1 LISWK
6 DITMSSDHVRTFDL
20 ASAALLSRP
29 EVELLTPDQERS
41 LLLELSECKTRLLAA
56 DVPVSRDAEKT
67 DGQRADYRP
76 DAAEPAGE
84 MIQDVVREL
93 LKPSA
98 SGNPVLRH
106 LVPTAMRYN
115 ELRTRLAMANLR
127 LVAHVARRYRNR
139 GLATS
144 DLIQEGFCGL
154 LKAIDRFDPAKE
166 TRLASYAVW
175 WIRQALQREVAA
187 GAYPVRLNPRH
198 LQQLANSN
206 LGDESRRNP
215 ERKLRSRGSETTIR
229 QIYSATRPTI
239 SLNSSLRADEGES
252 LLDALTYPA
261 AEESHGPDLDD
272 YLFSMINQLK
282 PREQVV
288 LQLRFGLCGTERH
301 SLSQVS
307 DLLDVSKERIRQIQE
322 AALEKLRVLASG
334 KEQLRAE
341 ARA

>member
-1 LISWK
+1 
-6 DITMSSDHVRTFDL
+6 MSVEDVRSFDL
-20 ASAALLSRP
+20 ASTALLSRP
-29 EVELLTPDQERS
+29 EVELLTPEQERA
-41 LLLELSECKTRLLAA
+41 LLLELADCRSRLLSAP
-56 DVPVSRDAEKT
+56 VPVAREDVTGSKASHLLDGDA
-67 DGQRADYRP
+67 RAD
-76 DAAEPAGE
+76 EAGSHRDE
-84 MIQDVVREL
+84 IQDVVREL

-98 SGNPVLRH
+98 VQNPLMKH
-106 LVPTAMRYN
+106 LVPTAVRYN
-115 ELRTRLAMANLR
+115 ELRTKLAMANLR

-139 GLATS
+139 GLSSS
-144 DLIQEGFCGL
+144 DLLQEGFCGL
-154 LKAIDRFDPAKE
+154 LKAIDRFDATKE

-206 LGDESRRNP
+206 LGGEDKPIKPGRKSR
-215 ERKLRSRGSETTIR
+215 SVGTSSTIR

-239 SLNSSLRADEGES
+239 SLNATIRADQGES

-261 AEESHGPDLDD
+261 QEESPGDELDD

-288 LQLRFGLCGTERH
+288 LQLRFGLCGTETH

-322 AALEKLRVLASG
+322 AALEKLRVLAEG
-334 KEQLRAE
+334 KGRVRQQVRA
-341 ARA
+341 

>member
-1 LISWK
+1 
-6 DITMSSDHVRTFDL
+6 MSVEDVRSFDL
-20 ASAALLSRP
+20 ASSALLNRP
-29 EVELLTPDQERS
+29 EVELLAAEEEKS
-41 LLLELSECKTRLLAA
+41 LLHELVQCKKLLLAA
-56 DVPVSRDAEKT
+56 RVPAASEQDPVS
-67 DGQRADYRP
+67 P
-76 DAAEPAGE
+76 GE
-84 MIQDVVREL
+84 EIQDVVREL

-98 SGNPVLRH
+98 ATTEEVQH
-106 LVPTAMRYN
+106 LVPTAVRYN
-115 ELRTRLAMANLR
+115 ELRTKLAMANLR

-139 GLATS
+139 GLSSS
-144 DLIQEGFCGL
+144 DLLQEGFCGL
-154 LKAIDRFDPAKE
+154 LKAIDRFDPTKE

-206 LGDESRRNP
+206 FDKEQPSKPG
-215 ERKLRSRGSETTIR
+215 RKPRSSGATSTIR

-239 SLNSSLRADEGES
+239 SLNSTLRADEGQS
-252 LLDALTYPA
+252 LLEALTYPA
-261 AEESHGPDLDD
+261 QQETPTAELDD

-288 LQLRFGLCGTERH
+288 LQLRFGLCGTECH

-322 AALEKLRVLASG
+322 GALQKLRALARG
-334 KEQLRAE
+334 KAKHYFE
-341 ARA
+341 ASV